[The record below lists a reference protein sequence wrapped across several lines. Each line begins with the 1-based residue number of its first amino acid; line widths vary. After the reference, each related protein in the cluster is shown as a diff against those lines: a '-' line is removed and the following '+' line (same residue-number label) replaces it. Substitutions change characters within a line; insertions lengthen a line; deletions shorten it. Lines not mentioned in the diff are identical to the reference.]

1 MAVCDI
7 LNIRAEK
14 VGEIDLNDLLFN
26 VEINTGIL
34 HEVVCMQRANRR
46 SGNACTKTRGEVSGG
61 GAKPWRQKG
70 TGRARAGSR
79 TSPVWRGGGTVFG
92 PKPRDYSY
100 TMPKKVKRLALKM
113 AMTAR
118 KQEGNLVVVDKFE
131 LPEAK
136 TKEFVNVMNNFQ
148 FENCLIVTGEL
159 DDNINLSSRNA
170 VAYKVLPV
178 AGLNVYDILKYSK
191 LMLLQS
197 SLPLI
202 EERLMV

>member
-1 MAVCDI
+1 MAVYDI
-7 LNIRAEK
+7 FNTQAEK
-14 VGEIDLNDLLFN
+14 VGEVDLNDLLFN

-46 SGNACTKTRGEVSGG
+46 SGNACTKTRGQVSGG

-92 PKPRDYSY
+92 PKPRDYAY

-113 AMTAR
+113 AITAR
-118 KQEGNLVVVDKFE
+118 KLEGNMVIVDKFE
-131 LPEAK
+131 LPEIK
-136 TKEFVNVMNNFQ
+136 TKEFVKIMGNFQ
-148 FENCLIVTGEL
+148 FENCLIVTNEI
-159 DDNINLSSRNA
+159 DNNIDLSSRN
-170 VAYKVLPV
+170 VVGFKVLPV

-191 LMLLQS
+191 LMLLES
-197 SLPLI
+197 SLPII

>member
-1 MAVCDI
+1 MSVCEI
-7 LNIRAEK
+7 LNIQAEK
-14 VGEIDLNDLLFN
+14 VGEIELNDSVFN
-26 VEINTGIL
+26 VEVNTGVL

-100 TMPKKVKRLALKM
+100 SMPKKVKRLALRM
-113 AMTAR
+113 ALSAR
-118 KQEGNLVVVDKFE
+118 HQEGNLIVVDQFE
-131 LPEAK
+131 LADIK
-136 TKEFVNVMNNFQ
+136 TKYFVQVMGKFSVD
-148 FENCLIVTGEL
+148 NCLLITEGN
-159 DDNINLSSRNA
+159 DDHVQLSARNA
-170 VAYKVLPV
+170 VGYKVLPV

-191 LMLLQS
+191 LMLVQS
-197 SLPLI
+197 SLKKI
-202 EERLMV
+202 EDRVLV

>member
-1 MAVCDI
+1 MAVCDV
-7 LNIRAEK
+7 LNTLAEK
-14 VGEIDLNDLLFN
+14 VGEIDLNDALFR
-26 VEINTGIL
+26 VEINTGVL

-92 PKPRDYSY
+92 PLPRDYSY
-100 TMPKKVKRLALKM
+100 NLPKKVKKLALKM
-113 AMTAR
+113 ALSAR
-118 KQEGNLVVVDKFE
+118 NQEGNLVIIDRFE

-136 TKEFVNVMNNFQ
+136 TKNFVKVMGNFQ
-148 FENCLIVTGEL
+148 FNNCLVITDEIEE
-159 DDNINLSSRNA
+159 NISLSARNA
-170 VAYKVLPV
+170 VGFKVLPV

-197 SLPLI
+197 SLAML
-202 EERLMV
+202 EERLML

>member
-1 MAVCDI
+1 MAVCDV
-7 LNIRAEK
+7 LNTLAEK
-14 VGEIDLNDLLFN
+14 VGEIDLNDSLFS

-46 SGNACTKTRGEVSGG
+46 NGNACTKTRGEVSGG

-92 PKPRDYSY
+92 PLPRDYSY
-100 TMPKKVKRLALKM
+100 NLPKKVKKLALKM
-113 AMTAR
+113 ALSAR
-118 KQEGNLVVVDKFE
+118 NQEGNLVVVDRIEF
-131 LPEAK
+131 PEVK
-136 TKEFVNVMNNFQ
+136 TKNFVKVMNNFQ
-148 FENCLIVTGEL
+148 FDNCLVITDEIDEKVG
-159 DDNINLSSRNA
+159 LSARNA
-170 VAYKVLPV
+170 IGFKVLPV

-197 SLPLI
+197 SLAML
-202 EERLMV
+202 EERLML

>member
-118 KQEGNLVVVDKFE
+118 KLEGNLVVVDKFE

-159 DDNINLSSRNA
+159 DDKINLSSRNA

>member
-1 MAVCDI
+1 MAVCDV
-7 LNIRAEK
+7 LNTLAKKI
-14 VGEIDLNDLLFN
+14 GEIELNDALFS
-26 VEINTGIL
+26 VEVKSGIL

-100 TMPKKVKRLALKM
+100 SLPKKVKKLALKM
-113 AMTAR
+113 ALSAR
-118 KQEGNLVVVDKFE
+118 NQEGNLVVVDQIV
-131 LPEAK
+131 LPEIK
-136 TKEFVNVMNNFQ
+136 TKNFIEIMDN
-148 FENCLIVTGEL
+148 FRFNECLIIT
-159 DDNINLSSRNA
+159 DDINETINLSARNA
-170 VAYKVLPV
+170 VGFKVLPV

-197 SLPLI
+197 SLPKL
-202 EERLMV
+202 EERLMI

>member
-7 LNIRAEK
+7 YNTRAEK
-14 VGEIDLNDLLFN
+14 VGEIDLNDALFG
-26 VEINTGIL
+26 VEVNTGIL

-100 TMPKKVKRLALKM
+100 SMPKKVKRLALRM
-113 AMTAR
+113 ALSAR
-118 KQEGNLVVVDKFE
+118 CQEGNVVIVDQLE
-131 LPEAK
+131 LSAVK
-136 TKEFVNVMNNFQ
+136 TKEFVKVMENFK
-148 FENCLIVTGEL
+148 FDNCLIVTKDPNDILG
-159 DDNINLSSRNA
+159 LSVRNT
-170 VAYKVLPV
+170 VGFDVLPV
-178 AGLNVYDILKYSK
+178 AGLNVFDILKHSK
-191 LMLLQS
+191 LMLVQS
-197 SLPLI
+197 SLNNL

>member
-7 LNIRAEK
+7 FNIRAEK

-118 KQEGNLVVVDKFE
+118 KLEGNLVVVDKFE

>member
-1 MAVCDI
+1 MAVYDI
-7 LNIRAEK
+7 LNIQAEK

-46 SGNACTKTRGEVSGG
+46 SGNACTKTRGQVSGG

-100 TMPKKVKRLALKM
+100 TMPKKVKKLALKM
-113 AMTAR
+113 AITDR
-118 KQEGNLVVVDKFE
+118 KSVV
-131 LPEAK
+131 
-136 TKEFVNVMNNFQ
+136 
-148 FENCLIVTGEL
+148 
-159 DDNINLSSRNA
+159 
-170 VAYKVLPV
+170 
-178 AGLNVYDILKYSK
+178 
-191 LMLLQS
+191 
-197 SLPLI
+197 
-202 EERLMV
+202 

>member
-1 MAVCDI
+1 MAVCDV
-7 LNIRAEK
+7 LNTQAEK
-14 VGEIDLNDLLFN
+14 VGEIDLNDSLFN
-26 VEINTGIL
+26 VEIKTGIL
-34 HEVVCMQRANRR
+34 HEIVCMQRANRR

-100 TMPKKVKRLALKM
+100 SLPKKVKKLALKM
-113 AMTAR
+113 AMSAR
-118 KQEGNLVVVDKFE
+118 NQEGNLVIIDSFE
-131 LPEAK
+131 LPEIK
-136 TKEFVNVMNNFQ
+136 TKDFIGIMKNFK
-148 FENCLIVTGEL
+148 FDNCLVVTSDIE
-159 DDNINLSSRNA
+159 DKIALSSRNA
-170 VAYKVLPV
+170 VGYKVLPV

-191 LMLLQS
+191 LMLIQS
-197 SLPLI
+197 SLAKI

>member
-1 MAVCDI
+1 MAVCDV
-7 LNIRAEK
+7 LNTLAEK
-14 VGEIDLNDLLFN
+14 VGEIDLNDALFS
-26 VEINTGIL
+26 VEIKTGIL

-46 SGNACTKTRGEVSGG
+46 SGNACTKTRGDVSGG

-79 TSPVWRGGGTVFG
+79 TSPIWRGGGVTFG

-100 TMPKKVKRLALKM
+100 SLPKKVKKLALKM
-113 AMTAR
+113 ALSAR
-118 KQEGNLVVVDKFE
+118 SLEGNLVIIDNFD
-131 LPEAK
+131 LPEIK
-136 TKEFVNVMNNFQ
+136 TKSFVNVMNNFK
-148 FENCLIVTGEL
+148 FDDCLIITE
-159 DDNINLSSRNA
+159 DINEIISLSARNA
-170 VAYKVLPV
+170 VGFKVLPV

-197 SLPLI
+197 SLAKI